1 MTAIFDDI
9 HITWDGDKYTIKG
22 DDKILMLLASI
33 EEVMTIK
40 EFFVYAQDQDI
51 PLVKLSMAYTKV
63 LNFVGVDISAPQV
76 YAEVFKNLTS
86 REKTE
91 EVLLTLALMLIPKSE
106 KENPKPLGKRK
117 TPRKKTQGVK

>member
-40 EFFVYAQDQDI
+40 EFFVY
-51 PLVKLSMAYTKV
+51 
-63 LNFVGVDISAPQV
+63 
-76 YAEVFKNLTS
+76 TS
-86 REKTE
+86 R
-91 EVLLTLALMLIPKSE
+91 S
-106 KENPKPLGKRK
+106 
-117 TPRKKTQGVK
+117 

>member
-63 LNFVGVDISAPQV
+63 LNFAGVDITAAQV

-86 REKTE
+86 R
-91 EVLLTLALMLIPKSE
+91 S
-106 KENPKPLGKRK
+106 
-117 TPRKKTQGVK
+117 